1 MATKNCTICY
11 EDKVYLAYGFLPC
24 AHTFCIKC
32 IRKFK
37 KKECPLCRTEFL
49 SYTQS
54 ASSLPIK
61 SNITPPVFFSRSI
74 DNSELIREKLEKKAF
89 ERLQRRRKR
98 RELRRQ
104 KKPKKASRA
113 KKDDEI
119 FKLDEEI
126 KPKKKK
132 SNKKFRNNRSNRWNS
147 LRSQIN

>member
-24 AHTFCIKC
+24 MHTFCIKC

-37 KKECPLCRTEFL
+37 RKECPLCRTEFL
-49 SYTQS
+49 NYTPS
-54 ASSLPIK
+54 SSSLPII
-61 SNITPPVFFSRSI
+61 SNTSPPVFFSRSI
-74 DNSELIREKLEKKAF
+74 DNSELIREKLEKKAL
-89 ERLQRRRKR
+89 ERLERRRNR

-104 KKPKKASRA
+104 KKPKKVSRV

-126 KPKKKK
+126 KPKKKP
-132 SNKKFRNNRSNRWNS
+132 KKKYRNNRSNRWNS
-147 LRSQIN
+147 LRAQIN